1 MDEGEGR
8 EGRAM
13 IDKGEVRG
21 ARWMRERGVRGV
33 QRWPREMA
41 QNRKPPFVRSQREPP
56 RANSRMMNKRPP
68 SVISSWSWRMLECRS
83 RRIMATSFWK
93 YLCATSCWISD
104 SSL

>member
-33 QRWPREMA
+33 Q
-41 QNRKPPFVRSQREPP
+41 
-56 RANSRMMNKRPP
+56 
-68 SVISSWSWRMLECRS
+68 
-83 RRIMATSFWK
+83 
-93 YLCATSCWISD
+93 
-104 SSL
+104 